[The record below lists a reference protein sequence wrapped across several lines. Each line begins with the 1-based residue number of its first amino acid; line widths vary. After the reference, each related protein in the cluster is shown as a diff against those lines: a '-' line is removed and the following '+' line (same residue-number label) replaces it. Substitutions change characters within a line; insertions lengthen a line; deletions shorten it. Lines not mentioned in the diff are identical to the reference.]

1 MTWKD
6 AAVAEVRREP
16 SSTIPSRQEP
26 VPPDAFHAARRAP
39 PHDGGLLRG
48 TITFGNARPGEAA
61 GGDTNRS
68 TAVSSFTRQETPPPA
83 GEDVIFHP
91 LAHATSPAMKKK
103 KKRRVVN
110 PFFSLFLPAILL
122 SHLQAPMTLN
132 AQRVLLLIL
141 GEAKKK

>member
-68 TAVSSFTRQETPPPA
+68 TAVSGFTRQETPPPA
-83 GEDVIFHP
+83 GED
-91 LAHATSPAMKKK
+91 
-103 KKRRVVN
+103 
-110 PFFSLFLPAILL
+110 
-122 SHLQAPMTLN
+122 APMTLN

-141 GEAKKK
+141 GEAQKKKKKKLRSHRHGHAPLRRAVPKFAQINVENR